1 MMRLAPSIALSA
13 LLLATPALHAQGY
26 ASLTRLNGRTEGEG
40 GASLI
45 HFESKDDGDTTHL
58 SLAAGIS
65 VLRYDDA
72 TGAVRLHADAL
83 LGVNRWR
90 WTLGP
95 IVDFEDPTK
104 PGAGI
109 RLSGGYAILPHAT
122 LAATFETLTAPSSA
136 EGRSAGTHGSFGVMV
151 RVAF

>member
-1 MMRLAPSIALSA
+1 MTRLAPSLA
-13 LLLATPALHAQGY
+13 LLTGLLVAPALHAQGY
-26 ASLTRLNGRTEGEG
+26 AALTRLNRRTEVEG

-45 HFESKDDGDTTHL
+45 HFESKDEGDTTHL
-58 SLAAGIS
+58 SLAAGVS

-83 LGVNRWR
+83 LGVDRWR

-95 IVDFEDPTK
+95 IVDFEDPSK

-122 LAATFETLTAPSSA
+122 LAATFETLTAPSNA

-151 RVAF
+151 RVAY